1 MENYLFVIIFIME
14 QLEVFLKYAAAGIE
28 YAGILIVI
36 VASIISLIGILRNFK
51 NINPVRRKFGEWILT
66 GLEFI
71 IAAEI
76 ISATL
81 AFNREELLLL
91 GAAVAIRTL
100 LGYSL
105 KKEISQ

>member
-1 MENYLFVIIFIME
+1 MD
-14 QLEVFLKYAAAGIE
+14 QLEIFLKYASAGIE
-28 YAGILIVI
+28 YVGVLIVI
-36 VASIISLIGILRNFK
+36 GASLVSLVGVLQNFK
-51 NINPVRRKFGEWILT
+51 NINPVRRRFGEWILA

-91 GAAVAIRTL
+91 GAAVVIRTL